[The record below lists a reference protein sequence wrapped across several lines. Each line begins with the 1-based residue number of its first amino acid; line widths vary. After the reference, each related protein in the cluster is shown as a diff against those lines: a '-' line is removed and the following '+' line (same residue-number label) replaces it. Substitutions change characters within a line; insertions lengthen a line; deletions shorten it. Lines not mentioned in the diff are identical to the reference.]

1 MPRLLHQH
9 LVRITAL
16 ILIIPLYQLARLPSL
31 SATEQAQLAGR
42 FRFEYAPIPELTD
55 QPFRSIRAVHP
66 SLGRIAAWISSVGGA
81 VALNDLD
88 GDGLPND
95 ICYVDTRT
103 DRVVITPAP
112 GTPQR
117 YQPFALS
124 SAPLSYAAKTSA
136 PMGCL
141 PGDMNEDGRRD
152 VLVYYWGRTPI
163 AFLRSADPPG
173 AVTKGL
179 APDAYVPHEI
189 VRSGERWFT
198 NAATFAD
205 LDGDGHVDLVLGNY
219 FPDNANILDSTG
231 TGGEHMQASMSR
243 SYNGGSKRLL
253 RWTAATS
260 GAAPTV
266 SFEEARNVLD
276 SAVNSSWTLAIAACD
291 LDGDLLPELYFA
303 NDFGPDRLLHNRST
317 AGQIRFARLEG
328 QDSFTTPSSKVL
340 GHDSYKGMGVDCG
353 DLNLDGYQDL
363 FVSNITAQY
372 ALEESNL
379 AFLSTG
385 EIQRMA
391 DGVAPY
397 IDHSETMGLARSNTW
412 GWDSRLNDFDNDG
425 LLEVLQA
432 SGFVKGQVSRWP
444 ELHELAMGNDL
455 LLRHPGAWP
464 RFQQGDDLS
473 GHQHVPFFVRSSS
486 GRYYDIAQEVGVGKL
501 QVSRGIATADVDGDG
516 RLDFAVGNQWE
527 TSSFYHNQSPAAGA
541 FLGLH
546 LLLPLD
552 AQHSAETVVRDGHPQ
567 PTTPGRAA
575 IGATATVRLPDG
587 RMLVAQVDG
596 GNGHSGKRSQDLH
609 FGLGNLP
616 PTTPVEVEL
625 RWRDAD
631 GQIQQQRF
639 SLKPGW
645 HTVLLG
651 S

>member
-1 MPRLLHQH
+1 MRQVSRVFQQH

-16 ILIIPLYQLARLPSL
+16 ILIIPLYQLARLPTL
-31 SATEQAQLAGR
+31 SATEQTQLAGR
-42 FRFEYAPIPELTD
+42 FRFEHAPIPELTD

-66 SLGRIAAWISSVGGA
+66 SLERISAWISSVGAA

-95 ICYVDTRT
+95 ICYVDTRI

-117 YQPFALS
+117 YQPFALNP
-124 SAPLSYAAKTSA
+124 APLSYAAETTA

-141 PGDMNEDGRRD
+141 PGDMNEDGLRD

-163 AFLRSADPPG
+163 AFLRSA
-173 AVTKGL
+173 AAIGL
-179 APDAYVPHEI
+179 AADSYLPHDI
-189 VRSGERWFT
+189 VGSGERWFS

-205 LDGDGHVDLVLGNY
+205 LDGDGHVDLVIGNY

-231 TGGEHMQASMSR
+231 MSGEHMQASMSR
-243 SYNGGSKRLL
+243 AYNGGSKRLL
-253 RWTAATS
+253 RWTAATA

-291 LDGDLLPELYFA
+291 LDGDLLPELYFS
-303 NDFGPDRLLHNRST
+303 NDFGPDRLLHNRSV

-353 DLNLDGYQDL
+353 DLNLDGYQDF

-372 ALEESNL
+372 ALEESNF
-379 AFLSTG
+379 AFISTG
-385 EIQRMA
+385 ETERMA

-397 IDHSETMGLARSNTW
+397 VDHSEPMGLSRSNTW

-425 LLEVLQA
+425 ILEALQA
-432 SGFVKGQVSRWP
+432 SGFLKGQFSRWP

-455 LLRHPGAWP
+455 VLRYPESWP

-473 GHQHVPFFVRSSS
+473 GHQHVSFFVRSSS
-486 GRYYDIAQEVGVGKL
+486 DRYYDIAQDVGVGDI
-501 QVSRGIATADVDGDG
+501 QVSRAIATADVDGDG

-541 FLGLH
+541 FLGLN
-546 LLLPLD
+546 LLLPID
-552 AQHSAETVVRDGHPQ
+552 AQPAAATMVRDGHPQ
-567 PTTPGRAA
+567 PATPGRAA
-575 IGATATVRLPDG
+575 IGATATVHLPDG

-609 FGLGNLP
+609 FGLGNLS

-625 RWRDAD
+625 RWRAAD

-639 SLKPGW
+639 SMMPGW